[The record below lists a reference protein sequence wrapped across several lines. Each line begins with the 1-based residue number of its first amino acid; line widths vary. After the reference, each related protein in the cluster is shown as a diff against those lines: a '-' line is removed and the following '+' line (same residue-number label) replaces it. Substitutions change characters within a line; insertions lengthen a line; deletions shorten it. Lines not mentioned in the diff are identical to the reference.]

1 MPFRV
6 GQTTIVTDDFKLENI
21 ADATGNYGAFHPNVT
36 GLSVGTTENLN
47 FDGTP
52 VYTKV
57 MTDDTTFNT
66 QNIAAGKTIML
77 LLDTAKR
84 AGSPAVAGFTPSFPS
99 GVKWASDEEPSW
111 ADYEGWMITLVGYST
126 AGNLCFGSATGY
138 NFT

>member
-6 GQTTIVTDDFKLENI
+6 GTTTIVTDDFKLENI

-36 GLSVGTTENLN
+36 SLGGGTTENLD
-47 FDGTP
+47 FDGNP

-57 MTDDTTFNT
+57 MSDDTTFNI
-66 QNIAAGKTIML
+66 QNPGAGKTLML

-84 AGSPAVAGFTPSFPS
+84 AGSPAVAGYAPTFPS
-99 GVKWASDEEPSW
+99 TILWASDEEPSW
-111 ADYEGWMITLVGYST
+111 GDYEGWMVTLVAYNGT
-126 AGNLCFGSATGY
+126 LAFGSATGY